1 MTAQPHDVF
10 VIIRWPADAGLPRYT
25 FATGPHAAEIQVPV
39 ERIQTCASLEAAIAV
54 TERLNAGMDALHDVP
69 A

>member
-1 MTAQPHDVF
+1 MGAAPQDVF
-10 VIIRWPADAGLPRYT
+10 VIIRWPADAGLPRYS

-39 ERIQTCASLEAAIAV
+39 ERIQTCASLELAIAV
-54 TERLNAGMDALHDVP
+54 TERLNAGGDTHDVP

>member
-1 MTAQPHDVF
+1 MTAKPDDVF

-25 FATGPHAAEIQVPV
+25 FATGPHAAEIQVPI
-39 ERIQTCASLEAAIAV
+39 ERIQTCASLESAIAI
-54 TERLNAGMDALHDVP
+54 TERLNAGRDAQDAP

>member
-1 MTAQPHDVF
+1 MSGQPHDVF

-25 FATGPHAAEIQVPV
+25 FATGPHAAEIQTPV
-39 ERIQTCASLEAAIAV
+39 ERIRTCASLESAIAI
-54 TERLNAGMDALHDVP
+54 TQRLNAGLDAHDVP